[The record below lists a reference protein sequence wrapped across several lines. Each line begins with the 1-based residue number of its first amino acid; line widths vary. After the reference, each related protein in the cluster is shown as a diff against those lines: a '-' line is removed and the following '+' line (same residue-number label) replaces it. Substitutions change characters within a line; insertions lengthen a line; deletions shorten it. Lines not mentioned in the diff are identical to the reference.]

1 MINEITT
8 EEGNKLFVVGL
19 DMENRSPDEIAR
31 DAVMQ
36 VNSIVDA
43 LLASGYGCQKRES
56 ADKENKDEDNHKC
69 TT

>member
-8 EEGNKLFVVGL
+8 ENGNKLFVVGL
-19 DMENRSPDEIAR
+19 DMENRSAEEIAR
-31 DAVMQ
+31 DAVIQ

-43 LLASGYGCQKRES
+43 LMASGYGTQK
-56 ADKENKDEDNHKC
+56 KKNNDNGETNEC